1 MRRLF
6 FSLLIVLSSC
16 SLRSERLEN
25 PDFPKWKQNV
35 DTYCTYL
42 DGTKE
47 MRLIDS
53 NEKVYI
59 IRDTG
64 EDGYLVDR
72 DSCVDEI
79 YLLPETTKNLKGKFT
94 RTAESRMIDFL
105 YDAER
110 RRQ

>member
-1 MRRLF
+1 MRKLL

-42 DGTKE
+42 DGARE

-53 NEKVYI
+53 HEKVYI
-59 IRDTG
+59 IRDTRKD
-64 EDGYLVDR
+64 EYLVDR

-79 YLLPETTKNLKGKFT
+79 YILPDITKNLKGKFT
-94 RTAESRMIDFL
+94 RTAENRMIDFL